1 MQRSENQPAGIEIAL
16 WQYSKN
22 EGDWNRWMQSLSP
35 DERERAATYRFER
48 DRAPFIA
55 GRYLLR
61 QLLSL
66 QTGISPSKVPL
77 SPDRHG
83 KLRVEGGDMLQ
94 FSLANADRL
103 VTVAVASGCDHV
115 GIDCERVDTEIEAAA
130 VDSYCSSDE
139 RRWLME
145 LPTRERARGALVLWT
160 LKESHLKAI
169 GVGLREDPRNVA
181 FSWKDGI
188 PVMVGGE
195 RDRRWHH
202 HLVES
207 GSQHVVALAACSQS
221 GLPGISTR
229 LFQDD
234 SRPSDT
240 AHPPP
245 LGMAGCFARLR
256 LVSIECL
263 MTGATVSA
271 SSSRYLI

>member
-1 MQRSENQPAGIEIAL
+1 MQQSENQPADIEIAL

-22 EGDWNRWMQSLSP
+22 ESDWNRWMQSLSS
-35 DERERAATYRFER
+35 DERDRAATYRFER
-48 DRAPFIA
+48 DRASFIA

-83 KLRVEGGDMLQ
+83 KLRLEGRDRPQ
-94 FSLANADRL
+94 FSLANADGL
-103 VTVAVASGCDHV
+103 VAVAVASGCDHV
-115 GIDCERVDTEIEAAA
+115 GIDCERVDAEIEETA
-130 VDSYCSSDE
+130 VDSYCSADE
-139 RRWLME
+139 RRWLAE
-145 LPTRERARGALVLWT
+145 LPARESARGAIALWT
-160 LKESHLKAI
+160 LKESHLKAL
-169 GVGLREDPRNVA
+169 GVGLRVDPRNVA

-188 PVMVGGE
+188 PVITGGD

-202 HLVES
+202 RLVES

-234 SRPSDT
+234 SIPS
-240 AHPPP
+240 
-245 LGMAGCFARLR
+245 
-256 LVSIECL
+256 E
-263 MTGATVSA
+263 
-271 SSSRYLI
+271 

>member
-1 MQRSENQPAGIEIAL
+1 MHQLEKQFAGIEIVL
-16 WQYSKN
+16 WQYSEN
-22 EGDWNRWMQSLSP
+22 EGDRNRRMQSLSP
-35 DERERAATYRFER
+35 DELERAATYRFER
-48 DRAPFIA
+48 DRASFVA

-61 QLLSL
+61 KLLSV

-83 KLRVEGGDMLQ
+83 KLRLEGRERPQ
-94 FSLANADRL
+94 FSLANTDGL
-103 VTVAVASGCDHV
+103 VAVAVASGCDHL

-130 VDSYCSSDE
+130 VDNYCSADE

-145 LPTRERARGALVLWT
+145 LPASERTRAAIALWT
-160 LKESHLKAI
+160 LKESHLKAL

-188 PVMVGGE
+188 PVMVDGGD

-202 HLVES
+202 RLVES
-207 GSQHVVALAACSQS
+207 GSQHVVALAARSQF

-234 SRPSDT
+234 SMPS
-240 AHPPP
+240 
-245 LGMAGCFARLR
+245 
-256 LVSIECL
+256 E
-263 MTGATVSA
+263 
-271 SSSRYLI
+271 